1 MGWII
6 IVLTTLVV
14 VRGSWESLTVI
25 SNIVG
30 NNCLMMFDVH
40 LKNTHI
46 IFQYPI
52 FDLSYG
58 GELTVISTSW
68 ELFTYYMMFLT
79 NV

>member
-1 MGWII
+1 
-6 IVLTTLVV
+6 
-14 VRGSWESLTVI
+14 
-25 SNIVG
+25 
-30 NNCLMMFDVH
+30 MMFDVH